1 LISELLYVISK
12 YWPFLLEGLKTAF
25 IITLTSYAI
34 GLAGGICIAIART
47 FLHKALKIIMH
58 IYVELFRGTPMLIQL
73 FFVYYALPEVGVK
86 FDPVLSAVI
95 AIGLNSAAYQ
105 SEYIR
110 SALSSIPYSEIE
122 AAYLLGLTKL
132 STMLYIA
139 LPQAIRIAIPTLT
152 NEAIYLFKY
161 SSIAYFV
168 TAPELMYMG
177 KLIATRTFLYVEVY
191 TVLAIIYVAFS
202 IVLSGVARYIER
214 RLQIPGYIV

>member
-1 LISELLYVISK
+1 LLYVISK

-25 IITLTSYAI
+25 IITFTSYTI
-34 GLAGGICIAIART
+34 GFAGGICIAIARA
-47 FLHKALKIIMH
+47 FLHKVLKIIMH

-73 FFVYYALPEVGVK
+73 FFVYYALPEVGIK
-86 FDPVLSAVI
+86 FDPVLSAII

-110 SALSSIPYSEIE
+110 SALSSIPYGEIE
-122 AAYLLGLTKL
+122 AAYSLGLTKL

-191 TVLAIIYVAFS
+191 TVLAMIYVAFS